1 MKMPKQMNIQL
12 NGRSFR
18 RRTKYS
24 SVNGIQ
30 KYAAAINKSEI
41 SRRYSI
47 RRSRLARLSS
57 SIFAAE
63 VAPKMDIIGRRRSP
77 RHRNAQEI
85 RVGGRRVAGN
95 PPGREIHRAKLI
107 SLFCCFASS
116 TLVQG
121 PPSIEI

>member
-57 SIFAAE
+57 RIFAAE
-63 VAPKMDIIGRRRSP
+63 VAPKMNIIGRRRSP
-77 RHRNAQEI
+77 RHERPVRFLSFLLWAWLSFAVSSAEEPHT
-85 RVGGRRVAGN
+85 RR
-95 PPGREIHRAKLI
+95 
-107 SLFCCFASS
+107 ASDK
-116 TLVQG
+116 
-121 PPSIEI
+121 